1 MLSKREAFDEAVQL
15 GLERRL
21 LFAQLRLPVAQY
33 GEALLVLVELAGIGL
48 YLLLLAADGVQAL
61 NVPADSV
68 LVRVPVAGL
77 PLDLLK
83 LAINRGNLRFLVRD
97 ALELLAGGRG
107 QAAVLNVGE
116 ERVRAEARDGVR
128 LVENVLL
135 VDDELLGRAGA

>member
-15 GLERRL
+15 GLKRRL
-21 LFAQLRLPVAQY
+21 LFRQLRLPVPQG

-77 PLDLLK
+77 RLDLLK

-107 QAAVLNVGE
+107 QAAVLYVGE
-116 ERVRAEARDGVR
+116 EGARAGGRDGVR
-128 LVENVLL
+128 AVGKSLL
-135 VDDELLGRAGA
+135 FL